1 MTALVF
7 VDTNVFVYARQGREA
22 QKQPIAAQ
30 WIERLWHEQR
40 GRVSMQVLNECYVT
54 LTRLAKPAPAQAVIW
69 DYVRSLL
76 AWNPQPL
83 SAELLHRAFEIE
95 QRHHLNWWDCLI
107 VGAAQ
112 LQSCALLLTEDL
124 QDRANYGGVTVRN
137 PFSLGASEDLAGYE
151 PFPVTRPAHPRRG
164 RPKRARRAA

>member
-7 VDTNVFVYARQGREA
+7 VDTNVFVYARQVREA
-22 QKQPIAAQ
+22 HKQPIASQ
-30 WIERLWHEQR
+30 WIERLWHEQL

-54 LTRLAKPAPAQAVIW
+54 LIRQTKPAPAQTVVW

-76 AWNPQPL
+76 AWNPQPTN
-83 SAELLHRAFEIE
+83 AELLHRAFEIE

-112 LQSCALLLTEDL
+112 LQGCALLLTEDL
-124 QDRANYGGVTVRN
+124 KDRAIYGGVTVRN
-137 PFSLGASEDLAGYE
+137 PFSLGASEDLAGYD
-151 PFPVTRPAHPRRG
+151 FVRAAHPAHPRRG
-164 RPKRARRAA
+164 RPRRARRAA